1 MLARRR
7 KLCGVHCD
15 RHRREWRRR
24 RRWTMFFHR
33 PCLVAVLRLVWLG
46 WSLVLLGVAL
56 VLFVGHGHRLG
67 WWPFTTGYSL
77 LRYGTIAALL
87 SIPLLAWGT
96 WRVRL
101 RRPRVLAV
109 LGLFVALP
117 AIALPLSWLYL
128 ATTLPVIHDISTD
141 LDHPPDFVAVVPLRS
156 DAPNPVVYG
165 GPEIAAQQRQAY
177 PDILP
182 LHLSLPPAEAYARAA
197 ALARRMGW
205 EIVAED
211 PQAGRIEAT
220 ATTLLFGFKDDV
232 VVRITPE
239 EAGSRIDVRSLSRV
253 GRSDVGTNARR
264 IRSYLQ
270 RLQSAA

>member
-1 MLARRR
+1 M
-7 KLCGVHCD
+7 
-15 RHRREWRRR
+15 
-24 RRWTMFFHR
+24 
-33 PCLVAVLRLVWLG
+33 RLVWMG
-46 WSLVLLGVAL
+46 WTLVLLGVAL
-56 VLFVGHGHRLG
+56 ELIAGPGHRLG
-67 WWPFTTGYSL
+67 WWPFTTGFSL

>member
-1 MLARRR
+1 M
-7 KLCGVHCD
+7 
-15 RHRREWRRR
+15 E
-24 RRWTMFFHR
+24 
-33 PCLVAVLRLVWLG
+33 AVMRLVWMG
-46 WSLVLLGVAL
+46 WTLVLLGVAL
-56 VLFVGHGHRLG
+56 ELLAGPGHRLG
-67 WWPFTTGYSL
+67 WWPFTTGFSL
-77 LRYGTIAALL
+77 LRDGTIAALL

-128 ATTLPVIHDISTD
+128 ATTLPVILDISTD

-156 DAPNPVVYG
+156 DAPNHVVYG

-177 PDILP
+177 TDILP
-182 LHLSLPPAEAYARAA
+182 LHHSLPPAEAYARAA

-211 PQAGRIEAT
+211 PQAGRIEA
-220 ATTLLFGFKDDV
+220 AAQTLMFGFKDEV
-232 VVRITPE
+232 VVRTTPE
-239 EAGSRIDVRSLSRV
+239 EAGSRIDVRSLTHE
-253 GRSDVGTNARR
+253 DHNNNNTNARR

-270 RLQSAA
+270 RLQ